1 MKILLTLFVSFLIF
15 QSYSQ
20 NSTFFN
26 FFSKK
31 NLTHKKGDFSIYW
44 GWNGSNYS
52 NSDIRFYGNNYDFTL
67 NDVVAIDRQSRFDPS
82 IYFNP
87 ANMTIPQYNLRI
99 GYFIHDKY
107 QLSIG
112 ADHMKYVMRNYQDVT
127 INGQINVGSGY
138 DGTYSG
144 ETINL
149 KPNFLQFEHTDGL
162 NYENIELRRFDEI
175 IQRKNFTLSMNEGIG
190 VGVLIPK
197 TNTTL
202 LNNERYDQFH
212 LAGYGVGFIGALN
225 FTFFKHFFI
234 QSEVKGGFI
243 HMPDIRT
250 TQYSSDKASQH
261 FLFAQYNVVF
271 GFRMNLLKETNN

>member
-1 MKILLTLFVSFLIF
+1 MKIFTLLVFSLILLQSF
-15 QSYSQ
+15 SQ
-20 NSTFFN
+20 NAHALN
-26 FFSKK
+26 FFGKK
-31 NLTHKKGDFSIYW
+31 NLTHKKGDLSIYW
-44 GWNGSNYS
+44 GWNGSNYT
-52 NSDIRFYGNNYDFTL
+52 NSDIHFSGNNYNFTL
-67 NDVVAIDRQSRFDPS
+67 NDVVALDRQSAFDPA

-127 INGQINVGSGY
+127 INGEINVGSGY

-149 KPNFLQFEHTDGL
+149 KPNFLLFEHTDGL

-175 IQRKNFTLSMNEGIG
+175 IQKKNFSLSLNEGIG
-190 VGVLIPK
+190 AGVMIPK

-202 LNNERYDQFH
+202 LNNQRYDEFH
-212 LAGYGVGFIGALN
+212 LAGYGLSLVGSLN
-225 FTFFKHFFI
+225 FTFYKHFFI
-234 QSEVKGGFI
+234 QSELKGGFI

-250 TQYSSDKASQH
+250 TMNSSDKASQH
-261 FLFAQYNVVF
+261 FFFAQYNVVF
-271 GFRMNLLKETNN
+271 GFRMNLLKETKN

>member
-1 MKILLTLFVSFLIF
+1 MKILTLLVFSLILLQSF
-15 QSYSQ
+15 SQ
-20 NSTFFN
+20 NAHALN
-26 FFSKK
+26 FFGKK
-31 NLTHKKGDFSIYW
+31 NLTHKKGDLSIYW
-44 GWNGSNYS
+44 GWNGSNYT
-52 NSDIRFYGNNYDFTL
+52 NSDIHFSGNNYNFTL
-67 NDVVAIDRQSRFDPS
+67 NDVVALDRQSAFDPA

-127 INGQINVGSGY
+127 IDGEINVGTGY

-149 KPNFLQFEHTDGL
+149 KPNFLLFEHTDGL

-175 IQRKNFTLSMNEGIG
+175 IQKKNFCLSLNEGIG
-190 VGVLIPK
+190 AGVMIPK

-202 LNNERYDQFH
+202 LNNQRYDEFH
-212 LAGYGVGFIGALN
+212 LAGYALSLVGSLN
-225 FTFFKHFFI
+225 FTFYKHFFI
-234 QSEVKGGFI
+234 QSELKGGFI

-250 TQYSSDKASQH
+250 TMNSSDKASQH
-261 FLFAQYNVVF
+261 FFFAQYNVVF
-271 GFRMNLLKETNN
+271 GFRMNLLKETKN

>member
-1 MKILLTLFVSFLIF
+1 MKILTLLVFSLILLQSF
-15 QSYSQ
+15 SQ
-20 NSTFFN
+20 NSHALN
-26 FFSKK
+26 FFAKK
-31 NLTHKKGDFSIYW
+31 NLTHKKGDLSIYW
-44 GWNGSNYS
+44 GWNGSNYT
-52 NSDIRFYGNNYDFTL
+52 NSDIHFSGNNYNLTL
-67 NDVVAIDRQSRFDPS
+67 NDVVALDRQSAFDPA

-127 INGQINVGSGY
+127 IDGEINVGTGY

-149 KPNFLQFEHTDGL
+149 KPNFLLFEHTDGL

-175 IQRKNFTLSMNEGIG
+175 IQKKNFCLSLNEGIG
-190 VGVLIPK
+190 AGVMIPK

-202 LNNERYDQFH
+202 LNNQRYDEFH
-212 LAGYGVGFIGALN
+212 LAGYGLSLVGSLN
-225 FTFFKHFFI
+225 FTFYKHFFI
-234 QSEVKGGFI
+234 QSELKGGFI

-250 TQYSSDKASQH
+250 TMNSSDKASQH
-261 FLFAQYNVVF
+261 FFFAQYNVVF
-271 GFRMNLLKETNN
+271 GFRMNLLKETKN

>member
-1 MKILLTLFVSFLIF
+1 MKILTLLVFSLILLQSF
-15 QSYSQ
+15 SQ
-20 NSTFFN
+20 NAHTLNIFG
-26 FFSKK
+26 KK
-31 NLTHKKGDFSIYW
+31 NLTHKKGDLSIYW
-44 GWNGSNYS
+44 GWNGSNYT
-52 NSDIRFYGNNYDFTL
+52 NSDIHFSGNNYNFTL
-67 NDVVAIDRQSRFDPS
+67 NDVVALDRQSAFDPA

-127 INGQINVGSGY
+127 IDGEINVGTGY

-149 KPNFLQFEHTDGL
+149 KPNFLLFEHTDGL

-175 IQRKNFTLSMNEGIG
+175 IQKKNFSLSLNEGIG
-190 VGVLIPK
+190 AGVMIPK

-202 LNNERYDQFH
+202 LNNQRYDEFH
-212 LAGYGVGFIGALN
+212 LAGYGLSLVGSLN
-225 FTFFKHFFI
+225 FTFYKHFFI
-234 QSEVKGGFI
+234 QSELKGGFI
-243 HMPDIRT
+243 NMPDIRT
-250 TQYSSDKASQH
+250 TMNSSDKASQH
-261 FLFAQYNVVF
+261 FFFAQYNVVF
-271 GFRMNLLKETNN
+271 GFRMNLLKETKN

>member
-1 MKILLTLFVSFLIF
+1 MKILTLLVFSLILLQSF
-15 QSYSQ
+15 SQ
-20 NSTFFN
+20 NAHALN
-26 FFSKK
+26 FFAKK
-31 NLTHKKGDFSIYW
+31 NLTHKKGDLSIYW
-44 GWNGSNYS
+44 GWNGSNYT
-52 NSDIRFYGNNYDFTL
+52 NSDIHFSGNNYNFTL
-67 NDVVAIDRQSRFDPS
+67 NDVVALDRQSAFDPA

-127 INGQINVGSGY
+127 INGEINVGSDY

-144 ETINL
+144 ESINL
-149 KPNFLQFEHTDGL
+149 KPNFLLFEHTDGL

-175 IQRKNFTLSMNEGIG
+175 IQKKNFSLSLNEGIG
-190 VGVLIPK
+190 AGVMIPK

-202 LNNERYDQFH
+202 LNNQRYDEFH
-212 LAGYGVGFIGALN
+212 LAGYGLSLVGSLN
-225 FTFFKHFFI
+225 FTFYKHFFI
-234 QSEVKGGFI
+234 QSELKGGFI

-250 TQYSSDKASQH
+250 TMNSSDKASQH
-261 FLFAQYNVVF
+261 FFFAQYNVVF
-271 GFRMNLLKETNN
+271 GFRMNLLKETKN